1 MVMFGRTV
9 RIAVWSRNGLWKRGV
24 GAATFTARGI
34 GIVPLGERAREENR
48 ERSKVRATVEHV
60 FAHQEAMGG
69 KRVRTV
75 GLARARIKIGMM
87 NLVYNLRRLA
97 WLQVQRRP
105 VCRYVM
111 G

>member
-9 RIAVWSRNGLWKRGV
+9 RIAVWSRNGFWKRGV

-34 GIVPLGERAREENR
+34 GIVRWGRGLGRRIANARRCER
-48 ERSKVRATVEHV
+48 RSSHV

-97 WLQVQRRP
+97 WLQVHRRP